1 MARISAISKII
12 TRFNAEVRDLL
23 TIWQGGDAKSAY
35 SEFGYSALP
44 PCGNAQ
50 FHFSGRAVR
59 WSRPLSPLCGF
70 DATMEQRTRHLSGG
84 LLQDAAFDIAA

>member
-1 MARISAISKII
+1 V
-12 TRFNAEVRDLL
+12 TYF

-59 WSRPLSPLCGF
+59 WSRPLSPLFGF

-84 LLQDAAFDIAA
+84 LLQDAGFDIAT